1 MRTGAGRDFLGVC
14 GREPEIAR
22 RRRSMN
28 MQLLGRVAG
37 MAALLVVCDGSAGA
51 QETPSTKA
59 SQAAAQEAP
68 KDGVPVA
75 LTLKRAVELALQ
87 NSKEIQV
94 AKIQA
99 SVADRAAQIT
109 KAQFMPNLYAGSG
122 AGYTYGIPE
131 TPGGR
136 APSIFNVSYTEQIL
150 NEPLRGQ
157 AKETQEQAKAQKIAF
172 EDTRN
177 RVISRTAMA
186 YLELGKV
193 RHSLELL
200 RKEQESAEKILQVTQ
215 ERQGEG
221 YELPVEVTR
230 AQLTKA
236 QVIQRI
242 LQLEGREDELEVF
255 LRYQLGFSEGPPI
268 EVTPEELPGEAEQA
282 GDNLVAM
289 AMTHNPGL
297 QLAESDVRAKEFRL
311 KGERRGYFPT
321 LELVSV
327 YSVLAKFNNYTQ
339 FFTTFQRNN
348 FNAGIDVHVPI
359 FSAQTKAAVGMAQIN
374 LEAAKVN
381 LSNKRTELSADVRQ
395 KTRRVRE
402 RDAAKEV
409 ARLEL
414 QLAQQN
420 VAVEQAQFAEGK
432 LNLREVEKAR
442 LEENEK
448 WMAYLDANFQKQQ
461 AQLELLKTAG
471 QLDKV
476 WQ

>member
-1 MRTGAGRDFLGVC
+1 MVREIRIAVWCGAMLAMFA
-14 GREPEIAR
+14 AR
-22 RRRSMN
+22 
-28 MQLLGRVAG
+28 
-37 MAALLVVCDGSAGA
+37 AGA
-51 QETPSTKA
+51 QEAPAPVSR
-59 SQAAAQEAP
+59 AA
-68 KDGVPVA
+68 GPVA
-75 LTLKRAVELALQ
+75 LTLRRAIELALQ
-87 NSKEIQV
+87 NSKDIQV

-122 AGYTYGIPE
+122 AGYSNGIPE

-136 APSIFNVSYTEQIL
+136 APSVFNVTYTEQVF

-157 AKETQEQAKAQKIAF
+157 AKELQEQSNSQKIVL
-172 EDTRN
+172 EEMRSS
-177 RVISRTAMA
+177 VITRTAMA

-193 RHSLELL
+193 QHSLELL
-200 RKEQESAEKILQVTQ
+200 RKERESAEKILQVTQ

-221 YELPVEVTR
+221 FELPVEVTK

-236 QVIQRI
+236 QVAQRI

-255 LRYQLGFSEGPPI
+255 LRYQLGFADSQEI
-268 EVTPEELPGEAEQA
+268 TVTPEELPGEAEQA

-289 AMTHNPGL
+289 ALTNNTGL
-297 QLAESDVRAKEFRL
+297 QLAQSDVRAKEFRL
-311 KGERRGYFPT
+311 KGEKRGYLPT

-327 YSVLAKFNNYTQ
+327 YSVLAKYNNYSQ
-339 FFTTFQRNN
+339 FFNAFQRNN
-348 FNAGIDVHVPI
+348 FNAGVDVRVPI
-359 FSAQTKAAVGMAQIN
+359 FSAHTKAAIGLAQVN
-374 LEAAKVN
+374 LDAAKAS
-381 LSNKRTELSADVRQ
+381 LSNKKTEVTAEVRQ
-395 KTRRVRE
+395 KTRRVRQM
-402 RDAAKEV
+402 DAAKEV

-420 VAVEQAQFAEGK
+420 VTVLQAQFSEGK
-432 LNLREVEKAR
+432 LNLREVERAR
-442 LEENEK
+442 LDENEK

>member
-1 MRTGAGRDFLGVC
+1 MWRGIRIVAVGGA
-14 GREPEIAR
+14 
-22 RRRSMN
+22 M
-28 MQLLGRVAG
+28 VA
-37 MAALLVVCDGSAGA
+37 MFSVPAKA
-51 QETPSTKA
+51 QERTARA
-59 SQAAAQEAP
+59 SNPGA
-68 KDGVPVA
+68 PVA
-75 LTLKRAVELALQ
+75 LTLKRAIELALQ
-87 NSKEIQV
+87 NSKDIQV

-99 SVADRAAQIT
+99 SVADHAAQIT
-109 KAQFMPNLYAGSG
+109 KAEFMPNLYAGSG

-136 APSIFNVSYTEQIL
+136 APSVFNVTYTEQVY

-157 AKETQEQAKAQKIAF
+157 ARETQEQAKSQKIAL
-172 EDTRN
+172 EDVRN
-177 RVISRTAMA
+177 SVITRTAMA

-193 RHSLELL
+193 QHSLELL
-200 RKEQESAEKILQVTQ
+200 RKEQESAEKILEVTQ

-221 YELPVEVTR
+221 YELPVEVTK

-236 QVIQRI
+236 QVVQRI

-255 LRYQLGFSEGPPI
+255 LRYQLGFSDAQAM
-268 EVTPEELPGEAEQA
+268 EVSPEELPGEAEQA

-289 AMTHNPGL
+289 ALTNNAGL
-297 QLAESDVRAKEFRL
+297 QLAQSDVLAKEFRL
-311 KGERRGYFPT
+311 KGEKRGYFPT

-327 YSVLAKFNNYTQ
+327 YSVLAKFNNYDQ
-339 FFTTFQRNN
+339 FFRTFQRNN
-348 FNAGIDVHVPI
+348 LNAGISVQVPL
-359 FSAQTKAAVGMAQIN
+359 FSAHIKAAIGLAEVN
-374 LEAAKVN
+374 LDAAKVS
-381 LSNKRTELSADVRQ
+381 LANKKTEVTAEVRQ

-420 VAVEQAQFAEGK
+420 VTVLQAQFTEGK

-442 LEENEK
+442 LEENDK

-461 AQLELLKTAG
+461 AQLDLLRTAG

>member
-1 MRTGAGRDFLGVC
+1 
-14 GREPEIAR
+14 
-22 RRRSMN
+22 
-28 MQLLGRVAG
+28 MQLLRRVAG
-37 MAALLVVCDGSAGA
+37 MTALLMLCGGAVRA
-51 QETPSTKA
+51 QEPPA
-59 SQAAAQEAP
+59 PQEAP
-68 KDGVPVA
+68 KDVPAVA
-75 LTLKRAVELALQ
+75 LTLKRAIELALQ

-99 SVADRAAQIT
+99 SVVDHAAQIT

-122 AGYTYGIPE
+122 LGYTNGIPE

-136 APSIFNVSYTEQIL
+136 APAIFSVSYTEQVF

-157 AKETQEQAKAQKIAF
+157 AKETQEQSKAQKIVL
-172 EDTRN
+172 EDAKN
-177 RVISRTAMA
+177 SVITRTAMA

-221 YELPVEVTR
+221 YELPVEVTK

-236 QVIQRI
+236 QVVQRI
-242 LQLEGREDELEVF
+242 LQLEGREDALEVF
-255 LRYQLGFSEGPPI
+255 LRYQLGFSETQAI

-289 AMTHNPGL
+289 AMTHNAGL
-297 QLAESDVRAKEFRL
+297 QLAASDVRAKEFRL

-321 LELVSV
+321 LELVSI
-327 YSVLAKFNNYTQ
+327 YSVLGKFNNYTQ
-339 FFTTFQRNN
+339 FFNHFQRNN
-348 FNAGIDVHVPI
+348 FNAGIDMHVPI
-359 FSAQTKAAVGMAQIN
+359 FSAQTKAAVALAKIN

-381 LSNKRTELSADVRQ
+381 LTNKRTELTADVRQ
-395 KTRRVRE
+395 RTRRVRE

-420 VAVEQAQFAEGK
+420 VAVFQSQFAEGK
-432 LNLREVEKAR
+432 LNLREVERAR

-461 AQLELLKTAG
+461 AQLDLLKTAG
-471 QLDKV
+471 MLEKV

>member
-1 MRTGAGRDFLGVC
+1 MEMG
-14 GREPEIAR
+14 
-22 RRRSMN
+22 
-28 MQLLGRVAG
+28 LLGRIAWMTAV
-37 MAALLVVCDGSAGA
+37 LVLSGTAAGA
-51 QETPSTKA
+51 QEPSAKLA
-59 SQAAAQEAP
+59 SQTATQESP
-68 KDGVPVA
+68 KDGAAVA
-75 LTLKRAVELALQ
+75 LTLKRAIELALQ

-99 SVADRAAQIT
+99 SVADHAAQIT

-136 APSIFNVSYTEQIL
+136 APSIFNVTYTEQVF

-157 AKETQEQAKAQKIAF
+157 AKETQEQSKAQKIML
-172 EDTRN
+172 EDVKN
-177 RVISRTAMA
+177 SVITRTAMA

-221 YELPVEVTR
+221 YELPVEVTK
-230 AQLTKA
+230 AQLTRA

-242 LQLEGREDELEVF
+242 LQLEAREDDLEVF
-255 LRYQLGFSEGPPI
+255 LRYQLGLPEGEVV
-268 EVTPEELPGEAEQA
+268 EVTPEELPGEAELA
-282 GDNLVAM
+282 GDNLVTM
-289 AMTHNPGL
+289 AMTHNAGL

-311 KGERRGYFPT
+311 KGERRGYLPT
-321 LELVSV
+321 LEFVSI
-327 YSVLAKFNNYTQ
+327 YSVLANFNNYSQ
-339 FFTTFQRNN
+339 FFNHFQRNN
-348 FNAGIDVHVPI
+348 FNAGVDVRVPI
-359 FSAQTKAAVGMAQIN
+359 FSAQTKAAIGLAQIN

-381 LSNKRTELSADVRQ
+381 LTNKKTELSADVRQ

-420 VAVEQAQFAEGK
+420 VAVFQSQFAEGK

>member
-1 MRTGAGRDFLGVC
+1 MTALMVLCGGA
-14 GREPEIAR
+14 
-22 RRRSMN
+22 
-28 MQLLGRVAG
+28 
-37 MAALLVVCDGSAGA
+37 AGA
-51 QETPSTKA
+51 QEASAQKA
-59 SQAAAQEAP
+59 SQPAAQESP
-68 KDGVPVA
+68 KDGAPMA
-75 LTLKRAVELALQ
+75 LTLKRAIELALQ

-136 APSIFNVSYTEQIL
+136 APSIFNVSYTEQVF

-157 AKETQEQAKAQKIAF
+157 AKETQEQAKAQRILL
-172 EDTRN
+172 EDAKN
-177 RVISRTAMA
+177 SVITRTAMA

-193 RHSLELL
+193 RHSLDLL

-221 YELPVEVTR
+221 YELPVEVTK

-236 QVIQRI
+236 QVIQRV

-255 LRYQLGFSEGPPI
+255 LRYQLGFSEAQAI
-268 EVTPEELPGEAEQA
+268 EVTPEDLPGEAEQL
-282 GDNLVAM
+282 GDNLVAL
-289 AMTHNPGL
+289 AMTHNAGL
-297 QLAESDVRAKEFRL
+297 QLAESDVRGKEFRL

-327 YSVLAKFNNYTQ
+327 YSVLAKFNNYSQ

-348 FNAGIDVHVPI
+348 FNAGIDMHIPI
-359 FSAQTKAAVGMAQIN
+359 FSAKIKADIGLAQIN

-381 LSNKRTELSADVRQ
+381 LTNKKTELTADVRQ
-395 KTRRVRE
+395 KTRGVRE
-402 RDAAKEV
+402 KDAAKEV

-420 VAVEQAQFAEGK
+420 VAVFQSQFAEGK
-432 LNLREVEKAR
+432 LNLREVERAR

>member
-1 MRTGAGRDFLGVC
+1 MVRGFQ
-14 GREPEIAR
+14 IAAVGG
-22 RRRSMN
+22 
-28 MQLLGRVAG
+28 LIL
-37 MAALLVVCDGSAGA
+37 ALFSAPAGA
-51 QETPSTKA
+51 QE
-59 SQAAAQEAP
+59 AAAQAP
-68 KDGVPVA
+68 NSAAPVV
-75 LTLKRAVELALQ
+75 LTLKRAIELALQ
-87 NSKEIQV
+87 NSRDIQV

-99 SVADRAAQIT
+99 RVADHAAQIT

-122 AGYTYGIPE
+122 AGYTNGIPE

-136 APSIFNVSYTEQIL
+136 APAVFSVTYTEQVF

-157 AKETQEQAKAQKIAF
+157 AKELQEQSRSQKIVL
-172 EDTRN
+172 EDVRN
-177 RVISRTAMA
+177 SVITRTAMA

-193 RHSLELL
+193 QHSLELL
-200 RKEQESAEKILQVTQ
+200 RKERESAEKILQVTQ

-221 YELPVEVTR
+221 FELPMEVTK

-236 QVIQRI
+236 QVVQRI
-242 LQLEGREDELEVF
+242 LQLEAREDELEAF
-255 LRYQLGFSEGPPI
+255 LRYQLGFADSQAV
-268 EVTPEELPGEAEQA
+268 EVTPEELPGEAEQE

-289 AMTHNPGL
+289 AMTNNTGL
-297 QLAESDVRAKEFRL
+297 QLVQSDVRAKEFRL
-311 KGERRGYFPT
+311 KGEKRGYLPT

-327 YSVLAKFNNYTQ
+327 YSVLAKFNNYTE
-339 FFTTFQRNN
+339 FFNHFQRNN
-348 FNAGIDVHVPI
+348 INAGIQLQVPI
-359 FSAQTKAAVGMAQIN
+359 FSANTKAAIGLAQVN
-374 LEAAKVN
+374 LDAAKASF
-381 LSNKRTELSADVRQ
+381 LNKKAEVSAEVRQ

-420 VAVEQAQFAEGK
+420 VAVLQAQFTEGK
-432 LNLREVEKAR
+432 LNLREVERAH
-442 LEENEK
+442 LDENDK

-476 WQ
+476 WH

>member
-1 MRTGAGRDFLGVC
+1 
-14 GREPEIAR
+14 
-22 RRRSMN
+22 

-37 MAALLVVCDGSAGA
+37 MTALLVMCSGA
-51 QETPSTKA
+51 A
-59 SQAAAQEAP
+59 DAQEAP
-68 KDGVPVA
+68 LPAANQSAAQQAPKDGAPVA
-75 LTLKRAVELALQ
+75 LTLKRAIELALQ

-99 SVADRAAQIT
+99 SVADHAAQIT
-109 KAQFMPNLYAGSG
+109 RAQFMPNLYAGSG
-122 AGYTYGIPE
+122 LGYTNGIPE

-136 APSIFNVSYTEQIL
+136 APSIFNVTYTEQVL

-157 AKETQEQAKAQKIAF
+157 AKESQEQAKAQKIAL
-172 EDTRN
+172 EDTKN
-177 RVISRTAMA
+177 RVITRTAMA

-221 YELPVEVTR
+221 YELPVQVTK

-255 LRYQLGFSEGPPI
+255 LRYQLGFSEGQPI

-289 AMTHNPGL
+289 AMAHNPGL

-321 LELVSV
+321 LELVSI
-327 YSVLAKFNNYTQ
+327 YSVLGKFNNYTD
-339 FFTTFQRNN
+339 FFKTFQRNN
-348 FNAGIDVHVPI
+348 FNAGIDAHIPI
-359 FSAQTKAAVGMAQIN
+359 FSAQTKAAVGLAQIN

-381 LSNKRTELSADVRQ
+381 LSNKKTELSADVRQ

-414 QLAQQN
+414 QLAQQQ
-420 VAVEQAQFAEGK
+420 VAVEQARFAEGK
-432 LNLREVEKAR
+432 LNLREVERAR

-461 AQLELLKTAG
+461 AQLELLRTAG

>member
-1 MRTGAGRDFLGVC
+1 V
-14 GREPEIAR
+14 
-22 RRRSMN
+22 
-28 MQLLGRVAG
+28 
-37 MAALLVVCDGSAGA
+37 GA
-51 QETPSTKA
+51 QEPSTQNA
-59 SQAAAQEAP
+59 SQPRAQQSP
-68 KDGVPVA
+68 KDGAAVA
-75 LTLKRAVELALQ
+75 LTLKRAIELTLQ

-136 APSIFNVSYTEQIL
+136 APSIFNVTYTEQIF

-157 AKETQEQAKAQKIAF
+157 AKETQEQAKAQKIAL
-172 EDTRN
+172 EDVKN
-177 RVISRTAMA
+177 SVITRTAMA

-221 YELPVEVTR
+221 YELPVEVTK

-236 QVIQRI
+236 QVVQRI
-242 LQLEGREDELEVF
+242 LQLEAREDDLEVF
-255 LRYQLGFSEGPPI
+255 LRYQLGISEAQTI
-268 EVTPEELPGEAEQA
+268 EVTPEELPGEAELA
-282 GDNLVAM
+282 GDNLVAL
-289 AMTHNPGL
+289 AMTHNAGL

-311 KGERRGYFPT
+311 KGERRGYLPT
-321 LELVSV
+321 LEFVTI
-327 YSVLAKFNNYTQ
+327 YSVLAKFNNYSQ
-339 FFTTFQRNN
+339 FFNAFQRNN
-348 FNAGIDVHVPI
+348 FNGGIDVHVPI
-359 FSAQTKAAVGMAQIN
+359 FSAQTRAAIGMAQIN

-381 LSNKRTELSADVRQ
+381 LANKKTELSSEVRQ

-420 VAVEQAQFAEGK
+420 VAVFQSQFAEGK

-448 WMAYLDANFQKQQ
+448 WMAFLDTNFQKQQ

>member
-1 MRTGAGRDFLGVC
+1 
-14 GREPEIAR
+14 
-22 RRRSMN
+22 
-28 MQLLGRVAG
+28 
-37 MAALLVVCDGSAGA
+37 
-51 QETPSTKA
+51 
-59 SQAAAQEAP
+59 
-68 KDGVPVA
+68 
-75 LTLKRAVELALQ
+75 
-87 NSKEIQV
+87 
-94 AKIQA
+94 
-99 SVADRAAQIT
+99 VADRAAQIT

-136 APSIFNVSYTEQIL
+136 APAIFNVTYTEQVF

-157 AKETQEQAKAQKIAF
+157 AKEMQEQSKAQKIVL
-172 EDTRN
+172 EDTKN
-177 RVISRTAMA
+177 SVITRTAMA

-200 RKEQESAEKILQVTQ
+200 RREQDSAEKILQVTR

-221 YELPVEVTR
+221 YELPVEVTK

-242 LQLEGREDELEVF
+242 LQLESREDDLEVF
-255 LRYQLGFSEGPPI
+255 LRYQLGFSEAQAM
-268 EVTPEELPGEAEQA
+268 EVMPEELPGEAEQA
-282 GDNLVAM
+282 GDNLVAL
-289 AMTHNPGL
+289 AMTRNAGL

-311 KGERRGYFPT
+311 KGEKRGYFPT

-327 YSVLAKFNNYTQ
+327 YSVLARFNNYSQ
-339 FFTTFQRNN
+339 FFNAFQRNN
-348 FNAGIDVHVPI
+348 FNAGVDVRVPI
-359 FSAQTKAAVGMAQIN
+359 FSAQTKAAIGLAQVN
-374 LEAAKVN
+374 LDAAKAN
-381 LSNKRTELSADVRQ
+381 LTNKKTELTADVRQ

-420 VAVEQAQFAEGK
+420 VAVLQAQFGEGK

-448 WMAYLDANFQKQQ
+448 WMYYLDANFLKQQ

>member
-1 MRTGAGRDFLGVC
+1 
-14 GREPEIAR
+14 
-22 RRRSMN
+22 
-28 MQLLGRVAG
+28 MQLLRGVAG
-37 MAALLVVCDGSAGA
+37 MTALLMLSGGA
-51 QETPSTKA
+51 MR
-59 SQAAAQEAP
+59 AQEASAP
-68 KDGVPVA
+68 QASQPAVQEAAKDAPAVA
-75 LTLKRAVELALQ
+75 LTLKRAIELALQ

-99 SVADRAAQIT
+99 SVADHAAQIT

-122 AGYTYGIPE
+122 LGYTNGIPE

-136 APSIFNVSYTEQIL
+136 APAIFNVTYTEQVF

-157 AKETQEQAKAQKIAF
+157 AKETQEQSKAQKIML
-172 EDTRN
+172 EDTKN
-177 RVISRTAMA
+177 SVITRTAMA

-215 ERQGEG
+215 DRQGEG

-230 AQLTKA
+230 ARLTKA
-236 QVIQRI
+236 QVVQRI

-255 LRYQLGFSEGPPI
+255 LRYQLGLSEAQAI

-289 AMTHNPGL
+289 AMTHNAGL
-297 QLAESDVRAKEFRL
+297 QLAASDVRAKEFRL
-311 KGERRGYFPT
+311 KGEKRGYFPT
-321 LELVSV
+321 LELVSI
-327 YSVLAKFNNYTQ
+327 YSVLGKFNNYSQ
-339 FFTTFQRNN
+339 FFNHFQRNN
-348 FNAGIDVHVPI
+348 FNAGIDMHVPI
-359 FSAQTKAAVGMAQIN
+359 FSAQTKAAVGLAKIN

-381 LSNKRTELSADVRQ
+381 LADKRTELTADVRQ

-420 VAVEQAQFAEGK
+420 VAVLQSQFAEGK

-448 WMAYLDANFQKQQ
+448 WMAYLDASFQKQQ
-461 AQLELLKTAG
+461 AQLELLRTAG

>member
-1 MRTGAGRDFLGVC
+1 MKNKPLPSARPDFSLC
-14 GREPEIAR
+14 F
-22 RRRSMN
+22 
-28 MQLLGRVAG
+28 
-37 MAALLVVCDGSAGA
+37 LLVVLLSSFTFSAQA
-51 QETPSTKA
+51 QQPPEQPQSTTPTAVS
-59 SQAAAQEAP
+59 
-68 KDGVPVA
+68 
-75 LTLKRAVELALQ
+75 LTLKRAIELALQ
-87 NSKEIQV
+87 NSSDIQV
-94 AKIQA
+94 AKLQA
-99 SVADRAAQIT
+99 SLANRSAMIT
-109 KAQFMPNLYAGSG
+109 KSQFLPNLYAGSG
-122 AGYTYGIPE
+122 AGYTLGIPE

-136 APSIFNVSYTEQIL
+136 APALFNVTYTEQVF

-157 AKETQEQAKAQKIAF
+157 GKELQEQAKSQKILL
-172 EDTRN
+172 EDTKN
-177 RVISRTAMA
+177 SVITRTAMA

-200 RKEQESAEKILQVTQ
+200 RKEQESAEKILRVTQ

-221 YELPVEVTR
+221 YELPVEVTK

-236 QVIQRI
+236 QVIQRV

-255 LRYQLGFSEGPPI
+255 LRYQLGFSEAQAM

-282 GDNLVAM
+282 GDNLVAL
-289 AMTHNPGL
+289 AMTHNAGL
-297 QLAESDVRAKEFRL
+297 QLAESDVRGKEFRL

-327 YSVLAKFNNYTQ
+327 YSLLATFNNYSQ
-339 FFTTFQRNN
+339 FFRTFQRNN
-348 FNAGIDVHVPI
+348 FNAGIDIRLPI
-359 FSAQTKAAVGMAQIN
+359 FSARTKAAVGMARIN
-374 LEAAKVN
+374 LEAARVN
-381 LSNKRTELSADVRQ
+381 LTNKRTELGADIRQ

-414 QLAQQN
+414 QLAQQQ
-420 VAVEQAQFAEGK
+420 VAVQQAQFAEGK
-432 LNLREVEKAR
+432 LNLRDIERAR

-461 AQLELLKTAG
+461 AQLELLRTAG
-471 QLDKV
+471 QFDKV

>member
-1 MRTGAGRDFLGVC
+1 MQ
-14 GREPEIAR
+14 IAR
-22 RRRSMN
+22 R
-28 MQLLGRVAG
+28 VAG
-37 MAALLVVCDGSAGA
+37 TALLVLCSGSAGA
-51 QETPSTKA
+51 QEA
-59 SQAAAQEAP
+59 SAP
-68 KDGVPVA
+68 KTGQLVTLESPKEGAPVA
-75 LTLKRAVELALQ
+75 LTLKRAIELALQ

-99 SVADRAAQIT
+99 SVADHAAQIT

-122 AGYTYGIPE
+122 AGYSYGIPE

-136 APSIFNVSYTEQIL
+136 APSVFNVQYTEQIL

-157 AKETQEQAKAQKIAF
+157 AKETQEQSKAQKIVL
-172 EDTRN
+172 EDAKN
-177 RVISRTAMA
+177 SVITRTAMA

-193 RHSLELL
+193 RHSLDLL
-200 RKEQESAEKILQVTQ
+200 RKEQESADKILQVTQ

-221 YELPVEVTR
+221 YELPVEVTK

-255 LRYQLGFSEGPPI
+255 LRYQIGFSEAQAI
-268 EVTPEELPGEAEQA
+268 EVTPEELPGEAELA

-289 AMTHNPGL
+289 AMTRNAGL

-321 LELVSV
+321 IELVSI
-327 YSVLAKFNNYTQ
+327 YSVLAKYNNYSL
-339 FFTTFQRNN
+339 FFNHFQRNN
-348 FNAGIDVHVPI
+348 FNAGIDMRLPI
-359 FSAQTKAAVGMAQIN
+359 FSAQTRAAVGLAQVN
-374 LEAAKVN
+374 LDAAKVN
-381 LSNKRTELSADVRQ
+381 LTNKRTELTADVRQ

-420 VAVEQAQFAEGK
+420 VAVQQAQFAEGK
-432 LNLREVEKAR
+432 LNLREVEKTR

>member
-1 MRTGAGRDFLGVC
+1 MRF
-14 GREPEIAR
+14 
-22 RRRSMN
+22 
-28 MQLLGRVAG
+28 LGRVAG
-37 MAALLVVCDGSAGA
+37 TMAMLALCGGVAGA
-51 QETPSTKA
+51 QEPVGPKGSA
-59 SQAAAQEAP
+59 VLAQEAP
-68 KDGVPVA
+68 KDGAPVA
-75 LTLKRAVELALQ
+75 LTLKHAVELALQ

-99 SVADRAAQIT
+99 SVADHAAQIT

-136 APSIFNVSYTEQIL
+136 APSIFNVTYTEQIF

-157 AKETQEQAKAQKIAF
+157 SKETEEQAKAQKIAL
-172 EDTRN
+172 EDAKN
-177 RVISRTAMA
+177 SVITRTAMA

-193 RHSLELL
+193 RHSLELM

-221 YELPVEVTR
+221 YELPVEATK

-255 LRYQLGFSEGPPI
+255 LRYQLGFSEGQTI

-289 AMTHNPGL
+289 AMTHNAGL

-321 LELVSV
+321 LELVGI
-327 YSVLAKFNNYTQ
+327 YSLLAKFNNYSQ
-339 FFTTFQRNN
+339 FFNGFQRNN
-348 FNAGIDVHVPI
+348 FNAGVDVHVPI
-359 FSAQTKAAVGMAQIN
+359 FSAQTKAAIGLARIN
-374 LEAAKVN
+374 LEASKVN

-420 VAVEQAQFAEGK
+420 VAVFQSQFAEGK

-442 LEENEK
+442 LEENDK

-461 AQLELLKTAG
+461 AQLDLLKTAG

>member
-1 MRTGAGRDFLGVC
+1 MKMHLV
-14 GREPEIAR
+14 
-22 RRRSMN
+22 
-28 MQLLGRVAG
+28 GRVAG
-37 MAALLVVCDGSAGA
+37 TIVLLTLCVGAASA
-51 QETPSTKA
+51 QEPSVPNA

-68 KDGVPVA
+68 KDAVPMA
-75 LTLKRAVELALQ
+75 LTLKRAIQMALQ

-99 SVADRAAQIT
+99 SVADRAAKIT

-136 APSIFNVSYTEQIL
+136 APSIFNVSYTEQVL

-157 AKETQEQAKAQKIAF
+157 AKETQEQAKAQKIML
-172 EDTRN
+172 EDTKN
-177 RVISRTAMA
+177 RVITRTAMA

-200 RKEQESAEKILQVTQ
+200 RKEQQSAEKILQVTQ

-221 YELPVEVTR
+221 YELPVEVTK

-236 QVIQRI
+236 QVVQRI

-255 LRYQLGFSEGPPI
+255 LRYQLGLPEARTI

-289 AMTHNPGL
+289 AITRNAGL
-297 QLAESDVRAKEFRL
+297 QLAESDLRAKEFRL
-311 KGERRGYFPT
+311 KGEKRGYWPT

-327 YSVLAKFNNYTQ
+327 YSVLAKFNNYSQ

-348 FNAGIDVHVPI
+348 YNAGIDMHVPI
-359 FSAQTKAAVGMAQIN
+359 FSAQTKAAVGMAEIN
-374 LEAAKVN
+374 LEAARVN
-381 LSNKRTELSADVRQ
+381 LTNKKTELTADVRQ
-395 KTRRVRE
+395 KTRQVRE

-420 VAVEQAQFAEGK
+420 VMVEQAQFAEGK